1 MDLTHGFDAEACDVK
16 RYLGNTHQ
24 GLGYLSTHSCLFFGF
39 ISPIHVWGTEDTIA
53 KY

>member
-24 GLGYLSTHSCLFFGF
+24 GLGYLSTHSCFLNF
-39 ISPIHVWGTEDTIA
+39 ISPIHVRGTEGTRA
-53 KY
+53 TY